1 MKDLTLTLLMALG
14 ALIAGLGLG
23 MDFLLPGASPGF
35 NLPQL
40 SIVLLG
46 ALLAGFAALIK
57 RGWRPKTRARARG
70 RQVAAIAI
78 VCALTLLILE
88 LALAAAGLA
97 TYFPSDLVIRE
108 VRLAP
113 WWVCDAHGCR
123 FVKEEAIRACQSGDL
138 IGRRCLV
145 NAQGYPDSEDF
156 VLPLDAKER
165 SRILVLGDSF
175 AQGFAADIGKSFAE
189 TLEALLPESIVWNA
203 GISGTGTSQAV
214 ASFRQFA
221 PQLKPHLTVLSFY
234 MNDFRDNLIPLNGW
248 MQLQD
253 GAGNLQFIRASYIDR
268 WGNEVAW
275 PPDVLFAYASRNYLP
290 PLNDMERLIGLTRL
304 GSVGLR
310 ALDQLSNAYGQNSFA
325 EQEAQTGRYLAEL
338 RDLALEHNSGLL
350 VLVIPRGKNIGSP
363 SQHYYSAGNLM
374 AELGI
379 PHMRLEPL
387 LVWAE
392 DYAKPPDE
400 HWNNRGHQR
409 IGAMLAD
416 CALRIEAGSELADC
430 PHVTVQ

>member
-1 MKDLTLTLLMALG
+1 MKNPRQTLLIIMG
-14 ALIAGLGLG
+14 AAIAIVGLGL
-23 MDFLLPGASPGF
+23 DYLLPGASPGF

-40 SIVLLG
+40 FIVLVGL
-46 ALLAGFAALIK
+46 LLAGAGVLLK
-57 RGWRPKTRARARG
+57 RGAVSAPFAGFSGK
-70 RQVAAIAI
+70 QLVAVGSVSLA
-78 VCALTLLILE
+78 TLLVLE
-88 LALAAAGLA
+88 IALAAAGLA
-97 TYFPSDLVIRE
+97 TYFPSDIVISE

-123 FVKEEAIRACQSGDL
+123 FVQEEARRACQAGDL

-156 VLPLDAKER
+156 VLPPDAAER
-165 SRILVLGDSF
+165 ARILVLGDSF
-175 AQGFAADIGKSFAE
+175 AQGFTADIGKSFAE
-189 TLEALLPESIVWNA
+189 TLEAALPESIVWNA

-214 ASFRQFA
+214 ASFKQFA

-253 GAGNLQFIRASYIDR
+253 SEGNLQFIRAYYIDR
-268 WGNEVAW
+268 WGNSVTW
-275 PPDVLFAYASRNYLP
+275 PPDILFAYARRNTLP
-290 PLNDMERLIGLTRL
+290 PLNEMERLIGLTRL

-310 ALDQLSNAYGQNSFA
+310 ALDQLGKAYGQNSFA
-325 EQEAQTGRYLAEL
+325 EQETHTRRYLAEL
-338 RDLALEHNSGLL
+338 RDLAQAADSRLL

-363 SQHYYSAGNLM
+363 SQQYFSAQNLM

-409 IGAMLAD
+409 IGAMLAE
-416 CALRIEAGSELADC
+416 CVRLIEASRDLADC
-430 PHVTVQ
+430 PYVAIM